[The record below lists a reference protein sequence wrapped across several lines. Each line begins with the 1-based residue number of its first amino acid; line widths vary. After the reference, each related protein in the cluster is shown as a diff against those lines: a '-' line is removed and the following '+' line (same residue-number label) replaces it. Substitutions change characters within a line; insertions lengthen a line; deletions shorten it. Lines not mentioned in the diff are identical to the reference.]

1 MGLCD
6 SKPITIKSVVPDSL
20 LTADIN
26 KNDNLKSE
34 TEFRLEFNNAIQF
47 N

>member
-1 MGLCD
+1 MGQCD

-26 KNDNLKSE
+26 KNNDLKSE
-34 TEFRLEFNNAIQF
+34 TEFRLAIRIAIQL
-47 N
+47 